1 MPSHRIK
8 THDPR
13 FKNMSFL
20 IAIVGRP
27 NVGKSRL
34 FNRLSQTGDAIVH
47 DFEGVTRDR
56 QYADGKWYNNRYT
69 VIDTGGFV
77 PEADEPML
85 RQMRNQAQLAMD
97 EADLILFVLDGRDG
111 ILPADR
117 EIAQMLRQATKP
129 VLFVVN
135 KIDSPTNPER
145 HIGEFYELGSELYPI
160 SAEHGHGVAHM
171 MDVVCGYIP
180 DDQDEDEHEMF
191 ARIAVVGKPNA
202 GKSSTINALL
212 GEDRLLT
219 SEIAGTTRD
228 AIDTRIA
235 RGDQEYLLIDTAG
248 LRRKKKI
255 SHQLEEYA
263 VVQAIRSI
271 DRADVVLFVVDATE
285 GITWQDKKIA
295 DVVKNRGKA
304 CVMIVNKWDLVAK
317 ETATAGEYVHAI
329 HREMPFMSFAPIMFV
344 SALTGQ
350 RVHKIFDRVDE
361 VFEQYTT
368 RIPTAEVNRFLEQ
381 ALAQHNPPMHKGRP
395 VKFYYASQVAVR
407 PPTFLFSV
415 NRPQGVKPSYRRYLV
430 NKLREMYG
438 FEGTPIKTV
447 LRGRGEE

>member
-1 MPSHRIK
+1 
-8 THDPR
+8 
-13 FKNMSFL
+13 MSFL

-56 QYADGKWYNNRYT
+56 QYADGKWYDNRYT

-77 PEADEPML
+77 PEAEEPML

-97 EADLILFVLDGRDG
+97 EADLIVFLLDGRDG

-129 VLFVVN
+129 VLFAVN
-135 KIDSPTNPER
+135 KIDSPVNPER
-145 HIGEFYELGSELYPI
+145 HIGEFYELGTELYPI
-160 SAEHGHGVAHM
+160 SAEHGHGVAQL
-171 MDVVCGYIP
+171 MDEVCSHIP
-180 DDQDEDEHEMF
+180 EDQEEEAHEMH

-219 SEIAGTTRD
+219 SEVAGTTRD

-271 DRADVVLFVVDATE
+271 DRADVVLFVIDATE

-304 CVMIVNKWDLVAK
+304 CVIIVNKWDLVAK

-329 HREMPFMSFAPIMFV
+329 HREMPFMAFAPIMFV

-350 RVHKIFDRVDE
+350 RVHKILDRVDE
-361 VFEQYTT
+361 VFEQYTS
-368 RIPTAEVNRFLEQ
+368 RISTSEANRFLEQ
-381 ALAQHNPPMHKGRP
+381 ALGQHNPPMHKGRP
-395 VKFYYASQVAVR
+395 VKFYYASQVATR

-430 NKLREMYG
+430 NKLREVYG

>member
-1 MPSHRIK
+1 
-8 THDPR
+8 
-13 FKNMSFL
+13 MSFL

-47 DFEGVTRDR
+47 DYEGVTRDR
-56 QYADGKWYNNRYT
+56 QYADGTWYDHRYT

-77 PEADEPML
+77 PEAEEPML

-97 EADLILFVLDGRDG
+97 EADLIVFVLDGRDG

-117 EIAQMLRQATKP
+117 EIARMLRQATKP

-135 KIDSPTNPER
+135 KIDSPVNPEQ
-145 HIGEFYELGSELYPI
+145 HIGEFYELGEELYPI
-160 SAEHGHGVAHM
+160 SAEHGHGVSQM
-171 MDVVCGYIP
+171 MDAVCEHIP
-180 DDQDEDEHEMF
+180 EDQDADAHETF

-212 GEDRLLT
+212 GEERLLT

-228 AIDTRIA
+228 AVDTRIR
-235 RGDQEYLLIDTAG
+235 RGDDEYLLIDTAG

-304 CVMIVNKWDLVAK
+304 CVLLVNKWDLIEK

-329 HREMPFMSFAPIMFV
+329 HREMPFMEFAPVMFV

-350 RVHKIFDRVDE
+350 RVHKILDKVDQ
-361 VFEQYTT
+361 VYEQYTR
-368 RIPTAEVNRFLEQ
+368 RIPTAEVNRFLER
-381 ALAQHNPPMHKGRP
+381 ALAQHNPPMHKSRP
-395 VKFYYASQVAVR
+395 VKFYYASQVATR

-430 NKLREMYG
+430 NKLRDIYG

-447 LRGRGEE
+447 LRGRGED